1 MTDEPTD
8 SPETPVT
15 DAVDQLAQAQTPA
28 ELAAAHRAVTT
39 AVRATRKAKTRAF
52 GRLASAYGEAL
63 EILDAQR
70 AAGVPF
76 EERIQGLEEILRG
89 VWPQTRPW
97 HYLCPACS
105 DTGLVL
111 SVCRAGARCPGISTR
126 DGKAY
131 RRLCATE
138 PESAYEHAYGW
149 PCACATGAR
158 FREKAKPTP
167 EDFTAAGKMTRVGRR
182 R

>member
-1 MTDEPTD
+1 MATDTTD
-8 SPETPVT
+8 PPETPVT
-15 DAVDQLAQAQTPA
+15 DALDQLAHAQTPA
-28 ELAAAHRAVTT
+28 ELAAAHRAVST
-39 AVRATRKAKTRAF
+39 AVRATRRRKAKTF

-76 EERIQGLEEILRG
+76 EERIKGLEGLLRG

-97 HYLCPACS
+97 HYACEACA

-111 SVCRAGARCPGISTR
+111 SVCRAGARCPGMSTR

-131 RRLCATE
+131 RRLCASD
-138 PESAYEHAYGW
+138 PESAYTHDFGR
-149 PCACATGAR
+149 PCSCATGAR

-182 R
+182 